1 MMQSYT
7 LDPRVVL
14 AMSVSAPTLSLE
26 KVKVSAMDSRCF
38 TARAAAISY
47 PSAIRMGWM
56 PLSRRDSACSSRA
69 PANTKI
75 RQILTRPRLKN
86 EKNLKKDQN
95 SITKTSDCEQQIRKR
110 NFIRIKNTVPL
121 SSSVCHL
128 TFFSREK
135 NQKKILTNNTG
146 RPVPNLIVLGFRELH
161 HEFGNFVGWPHLLH
175 DRSAVVGDGD
185 ITVRSHENFVETC
198 REKKHPEISF
208 QIQVLDVRAQKDY
221 LLARGMCEE
230 CSKRFSR
237 P

>member
-1 MMQSYT
+1 MFYGEGGGHFVSVGDPDGVDAFVQERFRLFQQGSSQHWNRTNSYKT
-7 LDPRVVL
+7 
-14 AMSVSAPTLSLE
+14 
-26 KVKVSAMDSRCF
+26 
-38 TARAAAISY
+38 
-47 PSAIRMGWM
+47 
-56 PLSRRDSACSSRA
+56 
-69 PANTKI
+69 
-75 RQILTRPRLKN
+75 RLKN

-95 SITKTSDCEQQIRKR
+95 STTKTSDCEQQIRKQ

-121 SSSVCHL
+121 SSSVSFD
-128 TFFSREK
+128 FFFREK
-135 NQKKILTNNTG
+135 KPGKKILTNNTG

-237 P
+237 PWCETAGRKRKKNSNSYLSIQHSSFRKKTLHQF